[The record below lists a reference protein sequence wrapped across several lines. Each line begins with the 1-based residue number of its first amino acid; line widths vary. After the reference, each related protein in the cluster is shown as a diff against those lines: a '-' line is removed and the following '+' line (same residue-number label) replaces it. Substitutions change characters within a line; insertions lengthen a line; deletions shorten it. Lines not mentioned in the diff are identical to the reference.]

1 MMRSFSRAL
10 IVFCTLLCCVGC
22 DQVSKVAARDLLVP
36 GALHSY
42 LGDLLRLQLVD
53 NPGSFLSLGAGL
65 PAPARF
71 WLFVGAVGLLLLALV
86 LAALF
91 ARRLNARQALAL
103 AIVGGGGIS
112 NLMDRVVH
120 DGRVTDFLN
129 LGWGAL
135 RTGIFNVADMLILV
149 GAALLMLVYRER
161 GVPPRA
167 GG

>member
-1 MMRSFSRAL
+1 
-10 IVFCTLLCCVGC
+10 
-22 DQVSKVAARDLLVP
+22 VSKVAARDLLVP

-42 LGDLLRLQLVD
+42 LGDLLRLQLVE
-53 NPGSFLSLGAGL
+53 NPGSFLSLGAAL

-71 WLFVGAVGLLLLALV
+71 WLFVGAVGLLLLAMV
-86 LAALF
+86 IAALF
-91 ARRLNARQALAL
+91 ARRLDVRQALAL

-112 NLMDRVVH
+112 NLLDRIVH

-149 GAALLMLVYRER
+149 GVALLVLVYRER
-161 GVPPRA
+161 GVPHRVD
-167 GG
+167 G